1 MVETSNVIGGVSLGS
16 NRSTRSAV
24 NSIDSERS
32 RRRFRNFM
40 PCYRVD
46 YDPRAERYFS
56 TRTPRYLDTRT
67 LKKIGPFLS
76 KPVYLGFEILHRFAR
91 LRDGSFVE
99 KEEEPLLER
108 ALAARVT
115 RKFEARTR
123 KRH

>member
-56 TRTPRYLDTRT
+56 TRTPRYLDTRI

-91 LRDGSFVE
+91 RRDGSFVE